1 MKRRKVILHIGTMKT
16 GTSSIQAALKGNKAW
31 LAERGWAF
39 VGWPARKSGVLT
51 RRITRLTGDNDIV
64 ISDEGLWHFAD
75 SLRSDT
81 AAMAQALKPYDVTV
95 LVYFRRPDEFFE
107 SWFSQGLKTGT
118 GAMSF
123 ANFETSAFVRTG
135 SQFVERL
142 NIFARLY
149 GAEAIR
155 IAPFERSQL
164 ANGDIVSDFLL
175 RSGIVARD
183 ELPQLHKSGFV
194 ASPDQNR
201 SPDAARILL
210 CRMLRQ
216 FGKIDPQI
224 VDMVMHAPDAAPE
237 NQDLLTGTVVGKTP
251 KARLLYADEIARV
264 NARYRPAFVKLQEMY
279 GDVGDT
285 FFRDWGDDPKS
296 IVTTPLR
303 GAYDLLTA
311 SPGGSVPVKPQRRF
325 RLNFWS

>member
-39 VGWPARKSGVLT
+39 VGWPARRAEVLT

-95 LVYFRRPDEFFE
+95 MVYFRRPDEFFE
-107 SWFSQGLKTGT
+107 SWFSQGLKRGT
-118 GAMSF
+118 GSISF
-123 ANFETSAFVRTG
+123 SKFETSAFVRAG

-149 GAEAIR
+149 GTEAIR

-164 ANGDIVSDFLL
+164 ANGDIVSDFLT
-175 RSGIVARD
+175 RSGIVPRD
-183 ELPQLHKSGFV
+183 ELAQLHDSGFV
-194 ASPDQNR
+194 PSPDQNR

-210 CRMLRQ
+210 GSLLRQ
-216 FGKIDPQI
+216 FGKVDPQI
-224 VDMVMHAPDAAPE
+224 VEMVMNAPDYMPE
-237 NQDLLTGTVVGKTP
+237 VQDMPTGAIVDKTP

-264 NARYRPAFVKLQEMY
+264 NARYRPAFAKLQEMY
-279 GDVGDT
+279 GDAGDT
-285 FFRDWGDDPKS
+285 FFRDWCDDPKR

-303 GAYDLLTA
+303 GAYDILCA
-311 SPGGSVPVKPQRRF
+311 SNGGNVALKPRRRF